1 MKVSWT
7 EMVSDPLLE
16 RSHHVTVVWRE
27 KLLVHGGLASS
38 KSPPLN
44 SLIAWSPIENGGMV
58 TELQTKTNSPALSHH
73 AGALLNDD
81 FLLLVG
87 GWDGKTR
94 CSKVTLLILSASPS
108 VDLNLKRSNL
118 GSYT

>member
-16 RSHHVTVVWRE
+16 RSHHVTVVWKE
-27 KLLVHGGLASS
+27 KLLMHGGLASS

-44 SLIAWSPIENGGMV
+44 SLVAWSPSENKV
-58 TELQTKTNSPALSHH
+58 EELQTKTSGPALSHH
-73 AGALLNDD
+73 AAGLVNDD
-81 FLLLVG
+81 LLVLVG

-94 CSKVTLLILSASPS
+94 CSKVLSFQ
-108 VDLNLKRSNL
+108 L
-118 GSYT
+118 GLVC

>member
-27 KLLVHGGLASS
+27 KLLVHGGLVSS
-38 KSPPLN
+38 KSRPLN
-44 SLIAWSPIENGGMV
+44 SLIAWSPIENGGLV
-58 TELQTKTNSPALSHH
+58 EQLETKTSGPALSHH
-73 AGALLNDD
+73 AAALLNDD
-81 FLLLVG
+81 LLLLVG

-94 CSKVTLLILSASPS
+94 CSKVIC
-108 VDLNLKRSNL
+108 
-118 GSYT
+118 

>member
-1 MKVSWT
+1 MKVSWS
-7 EMVSDPLLE
+7 EMVSDPLLG

-44 SLIAWSPIENGGMV
+44 SLIAWSPIENGGKV
-58 TELQTKTNSPALSHH
+58 EELQTTTSGPALSHH
-73 AGALLNDD
+73 AAALVNDD
-81 FLLLVG
+81 LLLLVG

-94 CSKVTLLILSASPS
+94 SSKVLF
-108 VDLNLKRSNL
+108 
-118 GSYT
+118 

>member
-16 RSHHVTVVWRE
+16 RSHHITVVWRE

-38 KSPPLN
+38 KSSPLN
-44 SLIAWSPIENGGMV
+44 SLIAWSPSENGGKV
-58 TELQTKTNSPALSHH
+58 EELQTKTSSPALSHH
-73 AGALLNDD
+73 AAALVNDN
-81 FLLLVG
+81 FLVLVG

-94 CSKVTLLILSASPS
+94 CSKVLTLLILSA
-108 VDLNLKRSNL
+108 
-118 GSYT
+118 

>member
-16 RSHHVTVVWRE
+16 RSHHITVVWKE

-44 SLIAWSPIENGGMV
+44 SLLAWSPSENKV
-58 TELQTKTNSPALSHH
+58 EELQMKTRGPALSHH
-73 AGALLNDD
+73 AAALINDD
-81 FLLLVG
+81 LLLLVG

-94 CSKVTLLILSASPS
+94 CSKVFSFQ
-108 VDLNLKRSNL
+108 L
-118 GSYT
+118 GEAIM